1 MSKVINII
9 DNLEELDEYVLASVI
24 DDLIV
29 RIEDIGWYHHIDQ
42 DEIVDNIA
50 SVMESNGINYDI
62 EEVDI

>member
-1 MSKVINII
+1 MSKII
-9 DNLEELDEYVLASVI
+9 TITDDLKELDEYVLASVI

-29 RIEDIGWYHHIDQ
+29 RIEDIGWYYHIDQ